1 MASQVALQTLNKE
14 VANYGLLFVKLHNY
28 HWYINGP
35 HFFTYHEKLEELYNL
50 VAELYDDV
58 AERLLMN
65 DGHPYATMKEYLEYS
80 TLQEGDRNA
89 DTEQMIFD
97 VIGDFKQIRQ
107 EMQDAMENFVD
118 GDEAI
123 EDTFVSH
130 IERLEKEIW
139 MLSAAL
145 GKKTN
150 I

>member
-1 MASQVALQTLNKE
+1 MASQGALSTLNKE

-28 HWYINGP
+28 HWYISGP

-65 DGHPYATMKEYLEYS
+65 DGEPFATMKEYLEHS

-89 DTEQMIFD
+89 ETEQMIKD
-97 VIGDFKQIRQ
+97 IINDFKQIRQ
-107 EMQDAMENFVD
+107 EMQDAMEHFED

-123 EDTFVSH
+123 EDTLISH

-139 MLSAAL
+139 MMSAAL
-145 GKKTN
+145 GKKTSL
-150 I
+150 

>member
-1 MASQVALQTLNKE
+1 MASQGALNTFNKE

-28 HWYINGP
+28 HWYISGP

-65 DGHPYATMKEYLEYS
+65 DGEPYATMKEYLEHS
-80 TLQEGDRNA
+80 TLQEGDRHA
-89 DTEQMIFD
+89 ETDQMIKD
-97 VIGDFKQIRQ
+97 IIGDFKQIRQ
-107 EMQDAMENFVD
+107 EMQDAMENFED

-139 MLSAAL
+139 MMSAAL
-145 GKKTN
+145 GKKTKL
-150 I
+150 

>member
-1 MASQVALQTLNKE
+1 MASQGSLNTLNKE

-28 HWYINGP
+28 HWYISGP

-65 DGHPYATMKEYLEYS
+65 DGEPYATMKEYLEHS
-80 TLQEGDRNA
+80 TLQEGDRHA
-89 DTEQMIFD
+89 DTEQMIKD
-97 VIGDFKQIRQ
+97 VINDFKQIRQ
-107 EMQDAMENFVD
+107 EMQDAMENFED

-139 MLSAAL
+139 MMSAAL
-145 GKKTN
+145 GRKTKL
-150 I
+150 

>member
-1 MASQVALQTLNKE
+1 MARQGALNTLNKE

-28 HWYINGP
+28 HWYISGP

-65 DGHPYATMKEYLEYS
+65 DGEPYATMKEYLEHS
-80 TLQEGDRNA
+80 TLQEGDRHA
-89 DTEQMIFD
+89 DTEQMIKD
-97 VIGDFKQIRQ
+97 VISDFKQIRQ
-107 EMQDAMENFVD
+107 EMQDAMENFED

-139 MLSAAL
+139 MMSAAL
-145 GKKTN
+145 GKKTKL
-150 I
+150 

>member
-1 MASQVALQTLNKE
+1 MASQGALNTLNKE

-28 HWYINGP
+28 HWYISGP

-65 DGHPYATMKEYLEYS
+65 DGEPYATMKEYLEHS
-80 TLQEGDRNA
+80 TLQEGDRHA
-89 DTEQMIFD
+89 DTEQMIKD

-107 EMQDAMENFVD
+107 EMQDAMENFED

-139 MLSAAL
+139 MMSAAL
-145 GKKTN
+145 GKKTKL
-150 I
+150 

>member
-1 MASQVALQTLNKE
+1 MASQGALNTLNKE

-65 DGHPYATMKEYLEYS
+65 DGEPFATMKEYLEHS
-80 TLQEGDRNA
+80 TLKEGDRHA
-89 DTEQMIFD
+89 ETEQMIKD
-97 VIGDFKQIRQ
+97 IINDFKQIRQ
-107 EMQDAMENFVD
+107 EMQDAMEKFED

-139 MLSAAL
+139 MMSAAL
-145 GKKTN
+145 GKKTKL
-150 I
+150 

>member
-1 MASQVALQTLNKE
+1 MASQVALNTLNKE

-28 HWYINGP
+28 HWYISGP

-65 DGHPYATMKEYLEYS
+65 DGEPYATMKEYLEFA

-89 DTEQMIFD
+89 DTEQMIKD
-97 VIGDFKQIRQ
+97 VIDDFKQIRQ
-107 EMQDAMENFVD
+107 EMQDAMESFED

-139 MLSAAL
+139 MMSAAL
-145 GKKTN
+145 GKKTKL
-150 I
+150 